1 MNEMRRQLED
11 VLREYGQELTVIRM
25 ENGEET
31 SVKAF
36 FQPVLKDR
44 EEPPVTA
51 TPLGAVNDQRWL
63 YIGPAA
69 LELEPGDR
77 IRFQGDQFVAQEAM
91 TICFRWEAL
100 YGRAILRQ
108 EKETAQ

>member
-11 VLREYGQELTVIRM
+11 ILREYGQELTVIRR
-25 ENGEET
+25 ENGKKMA
-31 SVKAF
+31 VKAF
-36 FQPVLKDR
+36 LQPILKDR
-44 EEPPVTA
+44 KEPPVTA

-69 LELEPGDR
+69 LELEPGDK
-77 IRFQGDQFVAQEAM
+77 ILFQESQFVAQEAM

-108 EKETAQ
+108 EKEAAR

>member
-1 MNEMRRQLED
+1 MRRQLED
-11 VLREYGQELTVIRM
+11 VLREYGQELTVIRKDS
-25 ENGEET
+25 GEET
-31 SVKAF
+31 AVRAF
-36 FQPVLKDR
+36 LQPILKER
-44 EEPPVTA
+44 EETPVTA

-69 LELEPGDR
+69 LELEPGDK
-77 IRFQGDQFVAQEAM
+77 IRFQDSRFVAQEAM

-108 EKETAQ
+108 EKEAAQ

>member
-11 VLREYGQELTVIRM
+11 VLREYGQELTVIRKK
-25 ENGEET
+25 NGEET
-31 SVKAF
+31 AVKAF
-36 FQPVLKDR
+36 FQPILKDR

-51 TPLGAVNDQRWL
+51 TPLGAVSGQRWL

-69 LELEPGDR
+69 LELEPGDK